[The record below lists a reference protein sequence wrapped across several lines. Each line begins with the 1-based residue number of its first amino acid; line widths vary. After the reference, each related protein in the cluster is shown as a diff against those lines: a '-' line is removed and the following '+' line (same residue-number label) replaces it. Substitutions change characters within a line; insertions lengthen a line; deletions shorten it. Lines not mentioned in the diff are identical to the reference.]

1 MTAETHAVSTAARGL
16 SGVLKRGAAMS
27 AVALVLG
34 QTITVIQTL
43 VLGRLLGPGEV
54 GVFAAGTVAVGV
66 VLVAQSALAQALVQR
81 EQDFEGAANT
91 ALWATIATGLAL
103 SLVVFSISPLIGAL
117 FDSPRVGLIAAAT
130 AGVLFLHSCSNV
142 PEAIIQRRFQ
152 FRRRLVI
159 PPSVAFAFATV
170 SVTFAVM
177 GYGAWAMVIGTYAS
191 VITALVLNW
200 WLAGWRP
207 FRGRASLRTWR
218 EMARFSFP
226 LLIADMAERGREML
240 EQVLI
245 GRALGTTELGQYR
258 YAYRIAYMP
267 AQAVI
272 QICGYVL
279 YPAFARIAVD
289 ETRFRAAYLRA
300 LGWVWFAVLPIG
312 VSLAVTGQ
320 PLVVLL
326 LGEAWA
332 PAGAA
337 TAALA
342 GLGVGTALTS
352 VGWEAIKGS
361 GRSGM
366 LHWLTGLQLVL
377 GLSLLLLL
385 LPYGLVGIG
394 IALSVSHLVVGFACA
409 GIARSVVG
417 ASYRDMVTCLGP
429 PVVSATLA
437 LAVVFP
443 LERHIIHATTRGP
456 LVGLV
461 AIMGEFVL
469 FGALYLVVSRWVDRS
484 RFQSIGAGSSRV
496 LRRIRNTVKAES

>member
-1 MTAETHAVSTAARGL
+1 MRAEAQSDSTAEHGL

-34 QTITVIQTL
+34 QMITVLQTL
-43 VLGRLLGPGEV
+43 ILGRLLGPGEV

-66 VLVAQSALAQALVQR
+66 VLVAQGALAQALVQR
-81 EQDFEGAANT
+81 EDDFEGAANT

-103 SLVVFSISPLIGAL
+103 SLVMFFISPFIGVL
-117 FDSPRVGLIAAAT
+117 FNSPRVGLIAAAT

-142 PEAIIQRRFQ
+142 PAAVIQRRFQ

-159 PPSVAFAFATV
+159 PPSVAFTFAVV
-170 SVTFAVM
+170 SVIFAVM

-207 FRGRASLRTWR
+207 SRGRVSSRTWR

-258 YAYRIAYMP
+258 YAYRIASMP

-279 YPAFARIAVD
+279 YPAFARIAGD
-289 ETRFRAAYLRA
+289 ENRFRVAYLRA
-300 LGWVWFAVLPIG
+300 LGLVWFAVLPLG
-312 VSLAVTGQ
+312 VFLAIIGQ

-326 LGEAWA
+326 LGEPWG

-366 LHWLTGLQLVL
+366 LHWLTGLALAL

-394 IALSVSHLVVGFACA
+394 IALSVTHLAVGFACT
-409 GIARSVVG
+409 GIARSVVH
-417 ASYRDMVTCLGP
+417 ASYRDMTACLGP
-429 PVVSATLA
+429 PVMSATLA

-443 LERHIIHATTRGP
+443 LERQMIHAAAHGP
-456 LVGLV
+456 LVGLT
-461 AIMGEFVL
+461 AIVGEFVL
-469 FGALYLVVSRWVDRS
+469 FAALYLTVSRWVDRGK
-484 RFQSIGAGSSRV
+484 FQSIRSGLSRV
-496 LRRIRNTVKAES
+496 LQRIRNTARVKG